1 MTDSSDRLVL
11 VAGELH
17 DLSGPGPEW
26 PGGRETLFHQPGLP
40 LPARTDVDAIIPL
53 VSQRVGEAELAGLPS
68 LRVVANYGV
77 GYDNIDLAAAARR
90 GIVVT
95 NTPDVLTDATADLA
109 LARIGRIGKGCR
121 ADLVIL
127 DGQGQVVATIRS
139 GRRVGAAPD
148 QPFLPDGTSRVD

>member
-26 PGGRETLFHQPGLP
+26 PGGQGTLFHQPGAP

-77 GYDNIDLAAAARR
+77 GYDNGSGAQNLLLTVVPNTTRTVYTRVTFYIADVTQLQNLFLGVDFDDGYAAWIN
-90 GIVVT
+90 GVEVY
-95 NTPDVLTDATADLA
+95 
-109 LARIGRIGKGCR
+109 
-121 ADLVIL
+121 
-127 DGQGQVVATIRS
+127 RS
-139 GRRVGAAPD
+139 PEMPPGAPAWD
-148 QPFLPDGTSRVD
+148 TL